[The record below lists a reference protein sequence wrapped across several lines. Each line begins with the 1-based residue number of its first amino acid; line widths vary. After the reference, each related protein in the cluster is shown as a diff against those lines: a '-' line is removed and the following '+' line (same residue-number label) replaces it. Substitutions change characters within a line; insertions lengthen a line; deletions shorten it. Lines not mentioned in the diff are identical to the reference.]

1 MGGGFCGQRLK
12 FWLFYGKR
20 QYHSIVVTISYFA
33 ANFFYDYQLKFVN
46 FYA

>member
-1 MGGGFCGQRLK
+1 MCGGFYGQRLK
-12 FWLFYGKR
+12 FWLFYSWR
-20 QYHSIVVTISYFA
+20 QYYYIVVTITYFA